1 MSGPKPRFW
10 ALLEAGDRETI
21 ELFLR
26 REDAEQA
33 LADCLADQPEWR
45 GLLRI
50 KELELGGPIEW
61 TAPQSGPG

>member
-1 MSGPKPRFW
+1 MCVHVRPQLAKG
-10 ALLEAGDRETI
+10 ALAAI
-21 ELFLR
+21 IC
-26 REDAEQA
+26 AQA